1 MIRRIKNNYY
11 RNHREEGRI
20 YVRTMARVIRKEIAE
35 YRSSRWNNFL
45 SSIQESQG
53 KSNSAC
59 WKRLPRIYR
68 PASMPF
74 NKLSVGNKQL
84 TASREIT
91 EELFQHY
98 KKSFTLPVAD
108 PDDKHEKR

>member
-1 MIRRIKNNYY
+1 M
-11 RNHREEGRI
+11 
-20 YVRTMARVIRKEIAE
+20 TRVIRKEIAE
-35 YRSSRWNNFL
+35 YRSSRWNIFL

-108 PDDKHEKR
+108 PDDKHETEIEKEYCEILTRVTACEKKGETD